1 MSAIR
6 VLALLRASLAG
17 GVAVAL
23 MLVDRLLGGHGPRL
37 EIDEPGGGWQ
47 W

>member
-1 MSAIR
+1 VSPIR
-6 VLALLRASLAG
+6 VLGLLGASLAG
-17 GVAVAL
+17 VAVG
-23 MLVDRLLGGHGPRL
+23 LVLAEYLGWSRPARV